1 MVNECKI
8 CSFKLYGRWLN
19 LIQLDKR
26 QTLFDAARA
35 LFFEQGFKKTN
46 IAAITKRANVAVGTF
61 YKYYSSKEQ
70 IFCEVYLAE
79 NEQTKRKIISQI
91 DTDQSPKEVV
101 RQFFEKIIQIGKH
114 NAILAEWYQN
124 TEISQLIMER
134 NQNRDDWQNSFV
146 YSFLID
152 NIKRWQE
159 SGQFRRDIDLDTMIS
174 LFNVLIV
181 VDIHKDEVG
190 SQHYPQA
197 MKLLAELIVD
207 GLSAR
212 S

>member
-1 MVNECKI
+1 
-8 CSFKLYGRWLN
+8 
-19 LIQLDKR
+19 
-26 QTLFDAARA
+26 
-35 LFFEQGFKKTN
+35 
-46 IAAITKRANVAVGTF
+46 
-61 YKYYSSKEQ
+61 
-70 IFCEVYLAE
+70 
-79 NEQTKRKIISQI
+79 
-91 DTDQSPKEVV
+91 
-101 RQFFEKIIQIGKH
+101 
-114 NAILAEWYQN
+114 
-124 TEISQLIMER
+124 MER
-134 NQNRDDWQNSFV
+134 NQNCDDWQNSFV

-190 SQHYPQA
+190 SQRYPQV
-197 MKLLAELIVD
+197 MKLLAELIID